1 MFIYMNKTSEKTDIM
16 DQISSYS
23 QKEIEKSYYE
33 YKNEYES
40 QLRLNKVLKEENY
53 ESNANE
59 IKKFISRNSNEIDY
73 QLERLRDLT
82 VKLKLIIDEN
92 NNMKKEYE
100 EIINSEEC
108 INTSQKLKELKD
120 IKKNMDSFLSKAG
133 I

>member
-1 MFIYMNKTSEKTDIM
+1 MNKTSEKTDIM

-23 QKEIEKSYYE
+23 QEEIEKSYYE
-33 YKNEYES
+33 YKSEYES

-53 ESNANE
+53 ENNANE
-59 IKKFISRNSNEIDY
+59 IKNFISRNSNEIDY

-120 IKKNMDSFLSKAG
+120 IKKRMDSFLSKAG

>member
-23 QKEIEKSYYE
+23 QKEIENSYYE

>member
-53 ESNANE
+53 ENNANE
-59 IKKFISRNSNEIDY
+59 IKNFISRNSNEIDY

-120 IKKNMDSFLSKAG
+120 IKKRMDSFLSKAG

>member
-1 MFIYMNKTSEKTDIM
+1 MNKTSEKTDIM

-53 ESNANE
+53 ENNANE
-59 IKKFISRNSNEIDY
+59 IKNFISRNSNEIDY

-120 IKKNMDSFLSKAG
+120 IKKRMDSFLSKAG